1 MTRVTGATQFRARR
15 CTQLLG
21 GPCQEGTWTFRHWCG
36 APWHQH
42 VPIPP
47 VPADC
52 CWTTWAEVVLKREA
66 NFCAIPSIL
75 ESWGVLRI
83 QFLHAFVC
91 QSMPTPGIS
100 STGCTGLRAHVMPE
114 PPPPPQRFLHRFW
127 IAAESS
133 MAESC
138 MAGSCMTESC
148 MIAAQSFNIPSTCE
162 VLVFTLYA
170 FLSCTQLQGWTLA
183 QVYLWR
189 DAVRF
194 LESI

>member
-1 MTRVTGATQFRARR
+1 MTKVTGATQFRARR
-15 CTQLLG
+15 CTQLPG
-21 GPCQEGTWTFRHWCG
+21 DPCQEGTWTFRHWCG

-52 CWTTWAEVVLKREA
+52 LLNHLGWGGSEA
-66 NFCAIPSIL
+66 RGELLCYSQYPGKL
-75 ESWGVLRI
+75 GVLRI
-83 QFLHAFVC
+83 QFLEAFVC

-114 PPPPPQRFLHRFW
+114 PPPHQRFLHRFW

-133 MAESC
+133 MAESF

-162 VLVFTLYA
+162 VLVCKLYT

-183 QVYLWR
+183 QEYLWW